1 MFLEKYFWAHVWD
14 AFYAG
19 MMPCDLLS
27 WETEVLCRVCPL
39 STQVGTGRQTDVL
52 NGFQLHEV

>member
-39 STQVGTGRQTDVL
+39 ATKVGTGRQTDVL
-52 NGFQLHEV
+52 NHFQLHEV